1 MKNPFD
7 ELNSVI
13 NSTSTVHDIQ
23 TFFSNT
29 LISNITL
36 KLGKN

>member
-13 NSTSTVHDIQ
+13 KSMSTILLTINIGHYEVSDILC
-23 TFFSNT
+23 
-29 LISNITL
+29 LIL
-36 KLGKN
+36 CH